1 MQLIAVDIGN
11 SAIKVSVHDDIKSA
25 RWCDQYQFRDDEAFQ
40 LDLPSLPAFWC
51 ICSVNNRRWQQ
62 LEKWIATRRPHDH
75 VRKLTPEDV
84 PLPSRVVSRRQTGV
98 DRLLGAWMATRL
110 CEQGPVVLVDAGT
123 AVTVDF
129 VDMEGVFAGGV
140 IFPGASTALKQLSSA
155 TDALPDLSAPEH
167 LKRLGDLN
175 RHAVGTDTES
185 AILIGVY
192 QAQIAAMTHSVDRI
206 LATVPARCPVYAT
219 GGGVMLL
226 ERYLPN
232 NWKVVP
238 DLVLRGAQEL
248 GCQLA
253 SETGVLPPTP
263 ESTQ

>member
-25 RWCDQYQFRDDEAFQ
+25 RWCDQYQFRGDEAFQ
-40 LDLPSLPAFWC
+40 LDLPSAPAFWS
-51 ICSVNNRRWQQ
+51 ICSVNNQRWQR
-62 LEKWIATRRPHDH
+62 LEKWIASRRPHDI
-75 VRKLTPEDV
+75 VRHLTPEDV
-84 PLPSRVVSRRQTGV
+84 PIPSRVVSRRQTGV

-110 CEQGPVVLVDAGT
+110 CEHGPVIVVDAGT
-123 AVTVDF
+123 AVTVDL
-129 VDMEGVFAGGV
+129 VDLEGVFAGGV
-140 IFPGASTALKQLSSA
+140 IFPGASTALRQLSVA
-155 TDALPDLSAPEH
+155 TDALPDLSAPEC

-175 RHAVGTDTES
+175 RHAVGADTES

-192 QAQIAAMTHSVDRI
+192 QAQLAAMTRAVDRI
-206 LATVPARCPVYAT
+206 LETLPTKCPVYAT

-226 ERYLPN
+226 ERYLPV

-238 DLVLRGAQEL
+238 DLVLRGAQQL

-253 SETGVLPPTP
+253 PAANASPSTP